1 MPTVL
6 DFLRRQ
12 LLGDDTADKLE
23 LCLDI
28 VNARVFDG
36 WQHKIPAQD
45 NDSPVIDIAAL
56 SKPSPGYE
64 PLLMRMGCDQF
75 TARGLANFAV
85 RRGRQQARESKVCA
99 QVRKDIRF
107 LARGSRRRDAII
119 RCARR
124 LHDAWENNRIVG
136 DLLFHAN
143 VDDFKFWLLLKSVS
157 QGDLSQIQRVFEIAA
172 KAAPRLFA
180 KRGPKIAAPSATHEF
195 FLSDKLGIVRTPCTN
210 IRGGIMI
217 ERDLRAG
224 TKLWLTGWTKTIAGG
239 GYVSLLVE
247 VADKDGRPCR

>member
-75 TARGLANFAV
+75 TARGLAKFAV

-143 VDDFKFWLLLKSVS
+143 VDDFKFSLLLKSVS

-172 KAAPRLFA
+172 KAAPRLLA

-195 FLSDKLGIVRTPCTN
+195 FLNDKLGIVRAPWPRN
-210 IRGGIMI
+210 RNN
-217 ERDLRAG
+217 RRAEYVNS
-224 TKLWLTGWTKTIAGG
+224 LTAATRKEFKNPDFDPRSAKRR
-239 GYVSLLVE
+239 VKQASE
-247 VADKDGRPCR
+247 VAE